1 MGPPSEKGGIHD
13 TKDRTDLFEVASM
26 GPPSEKGGI
35 SQASGKPSGALR
47 LQWGRPPRRAESVT
61 SRTLDRGRTASFN
74 GAALR
79 EGRNR

>member
-1 MGPPSEKGGIHD
+1 MGPPSEKGGIPLLARSQ
-13 TKDRTDLFEVASM
+13 TLARRASM

-35 SQASGKPSGALR
+35 RRSDRGLSMQTL
-47 LQWGRPPRRAESVT
+47 LQWGRPPRRAESPPKVGPKVLC
-61 SRTLDRGRTASFN
+61 SGFN